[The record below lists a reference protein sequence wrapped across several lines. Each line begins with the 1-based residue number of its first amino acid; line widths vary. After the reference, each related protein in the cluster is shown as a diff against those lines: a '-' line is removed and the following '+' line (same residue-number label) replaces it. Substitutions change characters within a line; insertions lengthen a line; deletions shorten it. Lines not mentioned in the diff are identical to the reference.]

1 MVDYTVFRTI
11 CHFLATAWF
20 VTLSDSPFAK
30 EGSEM
35 KRILTPHL
43 RRVGL
48 RLGFDRDWYLYLVA
62 TVIGVFMGL
71 SAVGF
76 ILPLRETEHFAGV
89 LQGSNYLWLIILL
102 GPAVGGLI
110 TGVLL
115 TLLKHE
121 GVGPGVT
128 AVIYAVQRR
137 KGKLSWKIGLRKWLA
152 STATIASGGSAG
164 AEGPIVTIGA
174 VVGSNIAKVL
184 GTGSQH
190 TGTLLGCGAAAG
202 LASVFN
208 APIAGIFFVMEIL
221 LRDFSLKTFT
231 PIVIAAVV
239 SSATTQGILGDA
251 ALFQVGEGFFQEG
264 LAFSVTQIPTYL
276 VLGLACGVL
285 GAFFIR
291 ALDYAERMF
300 VATKL
305 PVAVR
310 PLLGALLLGI
320 IGFTIYW
327 ISNSDSMPK
336 FYGNGYPMIE
346 TLINPNS
353 YFSDEGGKV
362 LHTATPFLLTL
373 AGLAIVKLIATS
385 ITVGSGGAGGLF
397 APSLFIGAATGGC
410 IGYAVHYFGWFPNTS
425 PAYFALVGMA
435 AMVAATTHAP
445 LTAILIVYEVTQSY
459 DVILPL
465 MFAAVVSTVVARFI
479 CRDSV
484 YTFKLS
490 KLGVRMGA
498 MSDLTVLRRLTP
510 EDVLITP
517 ATIVQHNDS
526 AQRLVDLMESTGTAD
541 FVVTDDHDKYCGMVT
556 ASDLRSALV
565 YREAI
570 PLLQVSELQRSD
582 LPTIAEEETLDVVLD
597 KFSRSDVQSLVL
609 ISTKGK
615 IKGLLTRAELMKRY
629 QSALDEDTA

>member
-1 MVDYTVFRTI
+1 
-11 CHFLATAWF
+11 
-20 VTLSDSPFAK
+20 
-30 EGSEM
+30 M
-35 KRILTPHL
+35 KRISTAYL
-43 RRVGL
+43 RKIGL
-48 RLGFDRDWYLYLVA
+48 RLGFERDWYLYLVA
-62 TVIGVFMGL
+62 AVIGVFMGL
-71 SAVGF
+71 AAVGF
-76 ILPLRETEHFAGV
+76 ILPLRQTEHLAEM
-89 LQGSNYLWLIILL
+89 LEGSTYLWVLILL

-110 TGVLL
+110 TGILITFL
-115 TLLKHE
+115 SHD

-128 AVIYAVQRR
+128 SVIYAVQRR

-174 VVGSNIAKVL
+174 VVGSNIAKLL

-251 ALFQVGEGFFQEG
+251 ALFQVGEGFFGDG
-264 LAFSVTQIPTYL
+264 LAFSVSQIPTYL
-276 VLGLACGVL
+276 ILGLSCGLL
-285 GAFFIR
+285 GAIFVR
-291 ALDYAERMF
+291 ALEFSEQSFA
-300 VATKL
+300 ATKL
-305 PVAVR
+305 PIFAR

-320 IGFTIYW
+320 LGFGVFWLT
-327 ISNSDSMPK
+327 SSDAVPK

-346 TLINPNS
+346 SIINPS
-353 YFSDEGGKV
+353 MYFADSDGSILKD
-362 LHTATPFLLTL
+362 AAPLLI
-373 AGLAIVKLIATS
+373 GLAALALIKLIATS

-410 IGYAVHYFGWFPNTS
+410 IGYIVHYLGWFPNTS

-445 LTAILIVYEVTQSY
+445 LTAILIVYEVTRSY

-479 CRDSV
+479 CKDSV

-498 MSDLTVLRRLTP
+498 LSDLTVLRRLTP
-510 EDVLITP
+510 EDVEIKD
-517 ATIVQHNDS
+517 ATIVKSSDS
-526 AQRLVDLMESTGTAD
+526 AQKLVDLMESSGTSE
-541 FVVTDDHDKYCGMVT
+541 FVVTDEHEKYCGMVT
-556 ASDLRSALV
+556 TDDLRAALV

-582 LPTIAEEETLDVVLD
+582 LPTISHEETLDVILD

-609 ISTKGK
+609 ISPVGE
-615 IKGLLTRAELMKRY
+615 ILGLITRSRLMKRY
-629 QSALDEDTA
+629 QIALDEDSS

>member
-1 MVDYTVFRTI
+1 
-11 CHFLATAWF
+11 
-20 VTLSDSPFAK
+20 
-30 EGSEM
+30 M
-35 KRILTPHL
+35 KRLLTPYL
-43 RRVGL
+43 RRIGL
-48 RLGFDRDWYLYLVA
+48 RLGFERDWYLYIVA
-62 TVIGVFMGL
+62 AIIGVLMGL
-71 SAVGF
+71 AAVGF
-76 ILPLRETEHFAGV
+76 ILPLRETEHFGEM
-89 LQGSNYLWLIILL
+89 LKGSEYLWLIILL
-102 GPAVGGLI
+102 GPAAGGLI
-110 TGVLL
+110 TGILI

-128 AVIYAVQRR
+128 SVIYAVQRK
-137 KGKLSWKIGLRKWLA
+137 KGKLSWRIGLRKWLA

-174 VVGSNIAKVL
+174 VVGSNIAKLL

-251 ALFQVGEGFFQEG
+251 ALFEVGEGFFCDG

-276 VLGLACGVL
+276 ILGLACGLL
-285 GAFFIR
+285 GATFVR
-291 ALDYAERMF
+291 SLDGSERLF

-305 PVAVR
+305 PIYAR
-310 PLLGALLLGI
+310 PLAGALALGI
-320 IGFTIYW
+320 LGFSLYW
-327 ISNSDSMPK
+327 FTSSGVMPK

-346 TLINPNS
+346 SLINPNS
-353 YFSDEGGKV
+353 YFADADGSV
-362 LHTATPFLLTL
+362 LKDAAPLLLGL

-410 IGYAVHYFGWFPNTS
+410 IGYVVHYFGWFPNTS

-465 MFAAVVSTVVARFI
+465 MFAAVVSTVVARFV
-479 CRDSV
+479 CKDSV

-490 KLGVRMGA
+490 RLGVRMGA
-498 MSDLTVLRRLTP
+498 LSDLTVLRRLTP
-510 EDVLITP
+510 EDVLIEQ
-517 ATIVQHNDS
+517 ATLVKQTDS
-526 AQRLVDLMESTGTAD
+526 AQVLVDLMETTGTSD
-541 FVVTDDHDKYCGMVT
+541 FIVTDEHDKYCGMVT
-556 ASDLRSALV
+556 AGDLRAALV

-570 PLLQVSELQRSD
+570 PLLQVSEIQRSD
-582 LPTIAEEETLDVVLD
+582 LPTVSEEETLDLVLD
-597 KFSRSDVQSLVL
+597 KFSRSDVQALAL
-609 ISTKGK
+609 IKTQGGIS
-615 IKGLLTRAELMKRY
+615 GLITRANLMKRY
-629 QSALDEDTA
+629 QTALDQDVN

>member
-1 MVDYTVFRTI
+1 
-11 CHFLATAWF
+11 
-20 VTLSDSPFAK
+20 
-30 EGSEM
+30 M
-35 KRILTPHL
+35 KQLLIHYL
-43 RRVGL
+43 RKIGL
-48 RLGFDRDWYLYLVA
+48 RLGFERDWYLYLVA
-62 TVIGVFMGL
+62 AVIGVFMGL
-71 SAVGF
+71 AAVGF
-76 ILPLRETEHFAGV
+76 ILPLRKSEQIAEIME
-89 LQGSNYLWLIILL
+89 GSEYLWLLILL

-110 TGVLL
+110 TGILIAI
-115 TLLKHE
+115 LKHE

-128 AVIYAVQRR
+128 SVIYAVQRR
-137 KGKLSWKIGLRKWLA
+137 KGKLSWKIGIRKWLA

-174 VVGSNIAKVL
+174 VVGSNIAKLL

-251 ALFQVGEGFFQEG
+251 ALFQVEEGFFRDG

-276 VLGLACGVL
+276 LLGLACGLL
-285 GAFFIR
+285 GAAFVKT
-291 ALDYAERMF
+291 LDYSERFF

-305 PVAVR
+305 PLVAR
-310 PLLGALLLGI
+310 PVLGALLLGI
-320 IGFTIYW
+320 LGITIYLLT
-327 ISNSDSMPK
+327 NGDSVPM
-336 FYGNGYPMIE
+336 FYGNGYPMIGSF
-346 TLINPNS
+346 INPNN
-353 YFSDEGGKV
+353 YFSDADSLV
-362 LHTATPFLLTL
+362 LRDAVPFIFVL
-373 AGLAIVKLIATS
+373 AGLAFVKLIATS

-410 IGYAVHYFGWFPNTS
+410 IGYAVHYLGWFPNTS

-465 MFAAVVSTVVARFI
+465 MFAAVVSTVVARYI

-484 YTFKLS
+484 YTFKLTR
-490 KLGVRMGA
+490 LGVRMGA
-498 MSDLTVLRRLTP
+498 LSDLTILRRLTP
-510 EDVLITP
+510 EDIELEKAI
-517 ATIVQHNDS
+517 IVKRSDS
-526 AQRLVDLMESTGTAD
+526 AQRLVELMESDGTSD
-541 FVVTDDHDKYCGMVT
+541 FVVTDDFGKYCGMVT
-556 ASDLRSALV
+556 SADLRDALV

-570 PLLQVSELQRSD
+570 PLLQVSELQRSE
-582 LPTIAEEETLDVVLD
+582 LPTIGLEETLDLVLD
-597 KFSRSDVQSLVL
+597 KFSRSDVQALVL
-609 ISTKGK
+609 LTNSGDIS
-615 IKGLLTRAELMKRY
+615 GLITRAKLMKRY
-629 QSALDEDTA
+629 QQALSEDAN

>member
-1 MVDYTVFRTI
+1 
-11 CHFLATAWF
+11 
-20 VTLSDSPFAK
+20 
-30 EGSEM
+30 M
-35 KRILTPHL
+35 KRVLTPKL
-43 RRVGL
+43 RRIGL
-48 RLGFDRDWYLYLVA
+48 RLGFDRDWYLYIVA
-62 TVIGVFMGL
+62 GLIGVFMGL
-71 SAVGF
+71 AAVGF
-76 ILPLRETEHFAGV
+76 ILPLRQTEHLAAM
-89 LQGSNYLWLIILL
+89 LQGSESLWILVLL
-102 GPAVGGLI
+102 GPAAGGLI
-110 TGVLL
+110 TGILIK
-115 TLLKHE
+115 LLKTE

-128 AVIYAVQRR
+128 SVIYAVQRK
-137 KGKLSWKIGLRKWLA
+137 KGRLSWRIGLRKWLA

-174 VVGSNIAKVL
+174 VVGSTIAKIL

-221 LRDFSLKTFT
+221 LRDFSMKTFT

-251 ALFQVGEGFFQEG
+251 ALFEVGEGFFGDG

-276 VLGLACGVL
+276 VLGLACGLL
-285 GAFFIR
+285 GAFFVR
-291 ALDYAERMF
+291 SLDLSERFFSALSVPIY
-300 VATKL
+300 
-305 PVAVR
+305 VR
-310 PLLGALLLGI
+310 PFIGALLLGVL
-320 IGFTIYW
+320 GFTVFW
-327 ISNSDSMPK
+327 LTSSDTVPK
-336 FYGNGYPMIE
+336 FYGNGYPMIDSI
-346 TLINPNS
+346 INPS
-353 YFSDEGGKV
+353 TYFTNVQDSILKD
-362 LHTATPFLLTL
+362 AAPLLLGL
-373 AGLAIVKLIATS
+373 AGLALVKLVATS

-410 IGYAVHYFGWFPNTS
+410 IGYMVHYFGWFPNTS

-465 MFAAVVSTVVARFI
+465 MFAAVVSTVVARFV
-479 CRDSV
+479 CKDSV

-490 KLGVRMGA
+490 RMGVRMGA
-498 MSDLTVLRRLTP
+498 LSDLTVLRRLTP
-510 EDVLITP
+510 EDVLINQ
-517 ATIVQHNDS
+517 ASIVKQTDS
-526 AQRLVDLMESTGTAD
+526 AQTLVDLMETTGTSD
-541 FVVTDDHDKYCGMVT
+541 FVVVDEHDKYCGMVT
-556 ASDLRSALV
+556 ASDLRAALV

-582 LPTIAEEETLDVVLD
+582 LPTVSNDETLDVVLD

-609 ISTKGK
+609 VKMHGEIS
-615 IKGLLTRAELMKRY
+615 GLITRANLMKRY
-629 QSALDEDTA
+629 QTALNQDAS

>member
-1 MVDYTVFRTI
+1 
-11 CHFLATAWF
+11 
-20 VTLSDSPFAK
+20 
-30 EGSEM
+30 M
-35 KRILTPHL
+35 KRVLTPKL
-43 RRVGL
+43 RRIGL
-48 RLGFDRDWYLYLVA
+48 RLGFDRDWYLYIVA
-62 TVIGVFMGL
+62 GLIGVFMGL
-71 SAVGF
+71 AAVGF
-76 ILPLRETEHFAGV
+76 ILPLRQTEHLAAM
-89 LQGSNYLWLIILL
+89 LKGSESLWIIVLL
-102 GPAVGGLI
+102 GPAAGGLI
-110 TGVLL
+110 TGILIKLL
-115 TLLKHE
+115 NTE

-128 AVIYAVQRR
+128 SVIYAVQRK
-137 KGKLSWKIGLRKWLA
+137 KGRLSWRIGLRKWLA

-251 ALFQVGEGFFQEG
+251 ALFEVGEGFFRDG
-264 LAFSVTQIPTYL
+264 LAFSVPQIPTYL
-276 VLGLACGVL
+276 VLGLACGLL
-285 GAFFIR
+285 GAFFVR
-291 ALDYAERMF
+291 SLDRSERF
-300 VATKL
+300 FSSL
-305 PVAVR
+305 PVPIYIR
-310 PLLGALLLGI
+310 PFIGALLLGVL
-320 IGFTIYW
+320 GFTVFW
-327 ISNSDSMPK
+327 LTSSDSLPK
-336 FYGNGYPMIE
+336 FYGNGYPMIDSI
-346 TLINPNS
+346 INPS
-353 YFSDEGGKV
+353 TYFSNVEESV
-362 LHTATPFLLTL
+362 LKDAAPLLLGL
-373 AGLAIVKLIATS
+373 AGLALIKLVATS

-410 IGYAVHYFGWFPNTS
+410 IGYMVHYFGWFPNTS

-465 MFAAVVSTVVARFI
+465 MFAAVVSTVVARFV
-479 CRDSV
+479 CKDSV

-490 KLGVRMGA
+490 RMGVRMGA
-498 MSDLTVLRRLTP
+498 LSDLTVLRRLTP
-510 EDVLITP
+510 EDVLINQ
-517 ATIVQHNDS
+517 ASIVKQTDS
-526 AQRLVDLMESTGTAD
+526 AQTLVDLMETTGTSD
-541 FVVTDDHDKYCGMVT
+541 FVVVDEHDKYCGMVT
-556 ASDLRSALV
+556 ASDLRAALV

-582 LPTIAEEETLDVVLD
+582 LPTVSNDETLDVVLD

-609 ISTKGK
+609 VKMHGEIS
-615 IKGLLTRAELMKRY
+615 GLITRANLMKRY
-629 QSALDEDTA
+629 QTALNQDAS

>member
-1 MVDYTVFRTI
+1 
-11 CHFLATAWF
+11 
-20 VTLSDSPFAK
+20 
-30 EGSEM
+30 M
-35 KRILTPHL
+35 KRLLTPHL
-43 RRVGL
+43 RRIGL
-48 RLGFDRDWYLYLVA
+48 RLGFERDWYLYIVA
-62 TVIGVFMGL
+62 AIIGVLMGL
-71 SAVGF
+71 AAVGF
-76 ILPLRETEHFAGV
+76 ILPLRETEHFGEM
-89 LQGSNYLWLIILL
+89 LKGSKYLWLIILL
-102 GPAVGGLI
+102 GPAAGGLI
-110 TGVLL
+110 TGILITV
-115 TLLKHE
+115 LKHE

-128 AVIYAVQRR
+128 SVIYAVQRK
-137 KGKLSWKIGLRKWLA
+137 KGKLSWKIGVRKWLA

-174 VVGSNIAKVL
+174 VVGSNIAKLL

-251 ALFQVGEGFFQEG
+251 ALFQVGEGFFHDG
-264 LAFSVTQIPTYL
+264 LAFSVSQIPTYL
-276 VLGLACGVL
+276 ILGLACGLL
-285 GAFFIR
+285 GAAFVR
-291 ALDYAERMF
+291 ALDGTERFF

-305 PVAVR
+305 PLYAR
-310 PLLGALLLGI
+310 PIAGALLLGV
-320 IGFTIYW
+320 IGFALFWLT
-327 ISNSDSMPK
+327 SSGAMPK

-346 TLINPNS
+346 SLINPNT
-353 YFSDEGGKV
+353 YFEGTDGAV
-362 LHTATPFLLTL
+362 LKDAAPLLLGL
-373 AGLAIVKLIATS
+373 AGLAIIKLIATS

-435 AMVAATTHAP
+435 ALVAATTHAP

-465 MFAAVVSTVVARFI
+465 MFAAVVSTVVARFV

-490 KLGVRMGA
+490 RLGVRMGA
-498 MSDLTVLRRLTP
+498 LSDLTVLRRLTP
-510 EDVLITP
+510 EDVLIED
-517 ATIVQHNDS
+517 ATVVKRTDS
-526 AQRLVDLMESTGTAD
+526 AQTLVNLMESTGTSD
-541 FVVTDDHDKYCGMVT
+541 FVVTDEHEKYCGMVT
-556 ASDLRSALV
+556 ASDLRAALV

-570 PLLQVSELQRSD
+570 PLLQVSEIQRSD
-582 LPTIAEEETLDVVLD
+582 LPTVSEEETLDLVLD

-609 ISTKGK
+609 VSTRGEISG
-615 IKGLLTRAELMKRY
+615 IITRAHLMKRY
-629 QSALDEDTA
+629 QTALNQDAN

>member
-1 MVDYTVFRTI
+1 
-11 CHFLATAWF
+11 
-20 VTLSDSPFAK
+20 
-30 EGSEM
+30 M
-35 KRILTPHL
+35 KRIVTPYL
-43 RRVGL
+43 RRFGL
-48 RLGFDRDWYLYLVA
+48 RLGFERDWYLYLVA
-62 TVIGVFMGL
+62 SVIGVFMGL
-71 SAVGF
+71 AAVGF
-76 ILPLRETEHFAGV
+76 ILPLRQTEHIAEM
-89 LQGSNYLWLIILL
+89 LQGSEYLWILILL
-102 GPAVGGLI
+102 GPAIGGLI
-110 TGVLL
+110 TGILITLL
-115 TLLKHE
+115 THD

-128 AVIYAVQRR
+128 SVIYAVQRR
-137 KGKLSWKIGLRKWLA
+137 KGIMSWKIGVRKWLA

-174 VVGSNIAKVL
+174 VIGSNIAKLL

-251 ALFQVGEGFFQEG
+251 ALFQVGEGFFRDG
-264 LAFSVTQIPTYL
+264 LAFSVSQIPTYL
-276 VLGLACGVL
+276 ILGLACGLL
-285 GAFFIR
+285 GAAFVRTLEFS
-291 ALDYAERMF
+291 ERSF
-300 VATKL
+300 AATRL
-305 PVAVR
+305 PIFAR
-310 PLLGALLLGI
+310 PVVGALLLGVL
-320 IGFTIYW
+320 GFTIFW
-327 ISNSDSMPK
+327 LTSSESVPK

-346 TLINPNS
+346 SIINPSS
-353 YFSDEGGKV
+353 YFSDNDGTMLKE
-362 LHTATPFLLTL
+362 AAPLLFGL
-373 AGLAIVKLIATS
+373 AGLALIKLVATS

-479 CRDSV
+479 CKDSV

-498 MSDLTVLRRLTP
+498 LSDLTVLRRLTP
-510 EDVLITP
+510 EDVQIKT
-517 ATIVQHNDS
+517 ATVVKSTDS
-526 AQRLVDLMESTGTAD
+526 AQKLVDLMESTGTSE
-541 FVVTDDHDKYCGMVT
+541 FVVTDEHDKYCGMIT
-556 ASDLRSALV
+556 SDDLRSALV

-582 LPTIAEEETLDVVLD
+582 LPTITNEETLDLVLD

-609 ISTKGK
+609 IDPLGE
-615 IKGLLTRAELMKRY
+615 ILGLVTRSRLMNRY
-629 QSALDEDTA
+629 QKALDQDASQ